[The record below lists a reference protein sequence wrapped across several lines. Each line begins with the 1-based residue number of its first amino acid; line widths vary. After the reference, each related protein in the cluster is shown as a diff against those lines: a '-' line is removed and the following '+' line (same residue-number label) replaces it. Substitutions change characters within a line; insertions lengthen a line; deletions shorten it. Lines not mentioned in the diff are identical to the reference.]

1 MLNNLFQDEVFDAT
15 TDAQVLQAMLSREGL
30 RREMS
35 MQAEPLTEEEEL
47 QERVQY
53 AQTEEEEEDS
63 PFQLS
68 LEPEQPEIA
77 PALKAPWES

>member
-35 MQAEPLTEEEEL
+35 MQPAAG
-47 QERVQY
+47 QEMPM
-53 AQTEEEEEDS
+53 EEEDPFAAQAEEEDDS
-63 PFQLS
+63 PFKLQ
-68 LEPEQPEIA
+68 LEPEQPEVLSS
-77 PALKAPWES
+77 LKAPWES